1 VNPALRAHVTRVGF
15 DLQLAK
21 SHIAALVYLN
31 EIGARRWDFCAVN
44 SPRLR
49 VSGYGRAFSMFST
62 GAIGLQ
68 IRGLVTHDS
77 AVSYDERV
85 SFDGDGIQHL
95 YSKAWTITRAG
106 RLVID
111 LLKEAGLYDEFAA
124 ELTYTDR
131 PVGKGHRGV

>member
-31 EIGARRWDFCAVN
+31 EIGRRRWDFAAVN
-44 SPRLR
+44 SPRVR
-49 VSGYGRAFSMFST
+49 SSGYGRAFSMF
-62 GAIGLQ
+62 GIGVFGLEA
-68 IRGLVTHDS
+68 RGLVTHDS
-77 AVSYDERV
+77 AVSHTEHITWDA
-85 SFDGDGIQHL
+85 DGTQHL
-95 YSKAWTITRAG
+95 YSKAWAITRAG

-131 PVGKGHRGV
+131 PVGKGHRGL